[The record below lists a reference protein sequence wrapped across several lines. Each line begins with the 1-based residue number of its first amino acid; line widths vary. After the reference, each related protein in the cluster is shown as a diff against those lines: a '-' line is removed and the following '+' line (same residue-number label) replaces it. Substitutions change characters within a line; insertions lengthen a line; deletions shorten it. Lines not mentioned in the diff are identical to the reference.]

1 MCFRPN
7 RTVRLFD
14 QVNIKNPEHAG
25 AFYYALRDTLV
36 ADSIEQARQV
46 ALHGSQRWRVVT
58 LGGQL
63 VELSGTMSGG
73 GGRVARGL
81 MSNKSNDE
89 FSPAQVTN
97 VTLSFTRAHSQ
108 NES

>member
-1 MCFRPN
+1 M
-7 RTVRLFD
+7 RLFD
-14 QVNIKNPEHAG
+14 QVKIKNPEHAG

-36 ADSIEQARQV
+36 AETIEQARKV

-73 GGRVARGL
+73 GSRAAKGL
-81 MSNKSNDE
+81 MSNKTSDE
-89 FSPAQVTN
+89 FSSAQVKRFWN
-97 VTLSFTRAHSQ
+97 FF
-108 NES
+108 